1 MVRNTIN
8 PNELNNHKIW
18 NETPLT
24 LNNSKKV
31 KSYKPGNPAWSDF
44 SLDFHSKFGV
54 LDSSLSPDIEE
65 NSDGGIFTFRISD

>member
-24 LNNSKKV
+24 INNSKKV
-31 KSYKPGNPAWSDF
+31 KAVNLATQHEVT
-44 SLDFHSKFGV
+44 FH
-54 LDSSLSPDIEE
+54 
-65 NSDGGIFTFRISD
+65 